1 MGHVKIQLMHIVFL
15 TGLLSVSLIT
25 GQSLNKK
32 DDPIRVQ
39 VKTVNILVSV
49 HDKNTGEFVKGLN
62 KEDFEVYENGRL
74 NPITNYVE
82 ETNLPLSI
90 ALCVDT
96 SSSVRVKIQF
106 EKEAA
111 TDFIYSVMRP
121 KDQALLLE
129 FDTAATLL
137 HDFTSNPNDL
147 TREIGR
153 LRAGGGT
160 SLYDAI
166 YLVSEQKMTG
176 VQGRKAI
183 VILSDGADQ
192 TSEYRFEDALRASFQ
207 AEAAIYAISTTRF
220 GADIDHEGD
229 NALKQLSQ
237 NTGGRAYF
245 PHSVSQLSAAFKAI
259 NKELRNQ
266 YSIAFTPIDDRD
278 DGTFR
283 KIRIK
288 VKRKNTIL
296 YYRKGYFSNLVR
308 KK

>member
-1 MGHVKIQLMHIVFL
+1 MRGNALMYIVL
-15 TGLLSVSLIT
+15 LIGLLSVSFVT
-25 GQSLNKK
+25 GQLLTKK

-49 HDKNTGEFVKGLN
+49 HDKETGEFVKGLT
-62 KEDFEVYENGRL
+62 KEDFKVYEGGRI

-90 ALCVDT
+90 ALCIDT
-96 SSSVRVKIQF
+96 SSSVRVKMEF

-166 YLVSEQKMTG
+166 YLISEQKMTG

-183 VILSDGADQ
+183 VVLSDGADQ
-192 TSEYRFEDALRASFQ
+192 TSEYQFEDALRASFQ

-245 PHSVSQLSAAFKAI
+245 PYSVAQLSAAFKAI

-266 YSIAFTPIDDRD
+266 YSIAFTPIDGRD

-288 VKRKNTIL
+288 VKRKNSIL
-296 YYRKGYFSNLVR
+296 YYRKGYFASLLVR
-308 KK
+308 KE

>member
-1 MGHVKIQLMHIVFL
+1 MGCVRIQLMHIFFL
-15 TGLLSVSLIT
+15 IGLLSFSFIT
-25 GQSLNKK
+25 GQSLTKT
-32 DDPIRVQ
+32 DGPIRVQ

-49 HDKNTGEFVKGLN
+49 HDKETGEFVKGLT
-62 KEDFEVYENGRL
+62 KEDFEVYEDGRL
-74 NPITNYVE
+74 NPITNYTE
-82 ETNLPLSI
+82 ENNLPLAI

-96 SSSVRVKIQF
+96 SSSVRVKMEF

-137 HDFTSNPNDL
+137 HDFTSNPNNL
-147 TREIGR
+147 TREIER

-166 YLVSEQKMTG
+166 YLVSEQKMIG

-183 VILSDGADQ
+183 VVLSDGADQ
-192 TSEYRFEDALRASFQ
+192 TSEYQFEDALRAAFQ

-266 YSIAFTPIDDRD
+266 YSIAFTPVDGRD
-278 DGTFR
+278 NGTFR

-288 VKRKNTIL
+288 VKRKNSIL
-296 YYRKGYFSNLVR
+296 YYRKGYFANLVR
-308 KK
+308 EK